1 MSKYNLSIIV
11 TSRNDNHGG
20 NLNKRNQIFIDH
32 LSFQTQ
38 KFKIPIELIIVEW
51 NPPSDKPP
59 LKDAFTYN
67 YLTDYLSIKYV
78 TVPSKIHF
86 DLYSGKNNLP
96 LYQMIAKN
104 VGARYAQSDFFLF
117 TNIDILFP
125 DEFYIFLKYN
135 QLDEN
140 SIYRVDRIDISDN
153 IYDINNPEYF
163 LDFAKK
169 NSLYIN
175 KINGTFRIDEEPYSN
190 IDIKLKFK
198 YFYNIDTPL
207 HTNTCGDFQ
216 LISKNNFFNLRGYW
230 EFDGYSIHIDS
241 VFQLQAYFSNIVQV
255 ILPFPIYHINH
266 EKGWSSNK
274 LNNLLLYKNFLS
286 KNISLLNYSDLYN
299 ISNSLSAFNTPLT
312 LNSQNWGLIDHKLD
326 VFEINSN
333 RYLDIIPDNT
343 QSYLSNYFE
352 IAYNLINDSNFLYN
366 YFKYTPYKNNL
377 SKKNYEN
384 KNIVIFGNYDSKLL
398 FFIKVKNPNANIYV
412 FDQNLDNN
420 SFIFNSFPIFNKIF
434 FINSEI
440 KEIRNFYYP
449 IIQNAETIYLN
460 KKNIINE
467 NFAEL
472 FEIYILPLV
481 QKNTKIIVPNVKSY
495 KKPSKNNYLIETSQI
510 YQYVHIYEHF
520 FDNNYIYSTINI
532 SNILEFTNNYTIDQ
546 QNYLQISI
554 TNNKI
559 QDFVITNKYVNNPF
573 KLLFP
578 NFELNP
584 NNYFENSLVF
594 LLGNYIQ
601 HRKIVYDIISFLV
614 KEIILQNNKPLKNL
628 FLILSFMLYDN
639 QSYDNAIK
647 FANYELNYYPDN
659 QYAKDFLLFLH
670 KHLSEL

>member
-59 LKDAFTYN
+59 LKDAFTYK

-481 QKNTKIIVPNVKSY
+481 QKNTKIILPNVKSY

-594 LLGNYIQ
+594 ILDNYIQ

-670 KHLSEL
+670 KHLSD